1 MKVKY
6 IGNYREEASVKFKG
20 VSFTKGEATDVTE
33 EWYSVH
39 KCPKLEAKA
48 GLVAGSIAPKEP
60 DQNEGGGLMQKL
72 KSAAAGGKF

>member
-33 EWYSVH
+33 EWYSAH
-39 KCPKLEAKA
+39 ECPKLEADLKA
-48 GLVAGSIAPKEP
+48 EVKPAKVDLKPKAK
-60 DQNEGGGLMQKL
+60 QKA
-72 KSAAAGGKF
+72 K